1 MHSNK
6 SITWQ
11 ITDNSVKNRM
21 IDNSLLHT
29 FVSSQKIRKRTKV
42 INAELKKYGVKDYKD
57 YIDLKTNI
65 LRYLEE
71 DPDTDDPGY
80 LTDVDYSI
88 IYSSESTQAKYI
100 AERTKK
106 TYNFASDVNYKTY
119 KSKNNTKNTKN
130 TKNIKNTKLK
140 RKDDQREQRKNTEVQ
155 NKHRVQRN
163 KSLETKHNT
172 SNKYINIG
180 WQEVI
185 RQRDVSHLSDNRT
198 STNISNN
205 EKDTSEDEECNF
217 LKTQFNNQSFSQQL
231 TCQSSTLSNT
241 IKSRNRKTKK
251 NNKGSNVMVNK
262 LYSEDNTILNE
273 IKVISENKV
282 QNYEHQNRVL
292 NDLTSD
298 LDSQSSHYSATPSKS
313 TEDINDFNNEL
324 NSITQNSEDSIISSK
339 IEVFNESTEQ
349 IYGHQDAA
357 LNESN
362 AKLELQSPHCKATSS
377 ESTENIN
384 DFNNELNPITSNSE
398 DGIISSKIEV
408 FDENKEQIY
417 GHQDAALNESN
428 AKLESQSPH
437 CKATPSKSTE
447 NNDFNNELNPITSNS
462 EDGIISSKIE
472 VFDESKEQIY
482 RPQDTVL
489 NESKVKSDS
498 QSPHCKVTLS
508 KSTEN
513 INDFNDELNSIT
525 LEENNSEKLTQAN
538 NEHLIN
544 TDNCNSYKSKLL
556 KNVRRNLTSVL
567 EEVNFTNNDKNINTD
582 KNIENRLNHDQLHL
596 STVNSSRHSTPLKK
610 KRINVPKMSNS
621 SPETSSFDQHKDSG
635 FDDDSQ
641 DKFFKIE
648 KSNIKSST
656 SPNVAKKIVSP
667 KHPKKSTN
675 VPDTNDLKDSKEDKN
690 NTHLKI
696 YDDCLLEQDN
706 KEVTDIHSE
715 EEEIKN
721 SSPDKDVELSTIN
734 QEGETHF
741 VKVDK
746 LRNIKKQL
754 SLSPKQDHTKDADSK
769 SYGHI
774 LEKQD
779 KKTIKS
785 FHEKE
790 EMKNLQLN
798 KDDKDTEISINQEG
812 EQSSKETKES
822 FDEEEVKNSLQL
834 NQVHKD
840 TEISIKEDKMHTVKS
855 ESDIQKQSLLS
866 PKKECKNEH
875 SKSNNTLNERD
886 NKEVK
891 EFSEKEGKNFQQL
904 SQIDEDIKISSIK
917 EDKTD
922 IKLKDSCDTK
932 KLHLPKITCTE
943 IINTKYKIINIK
955 TDNFNSDIKKVDN
968 INDTNEYT
976 PLKNNASINRS
987 NVNWQ
992 DEVIDVKEINNDTS
1006 TVETD
1011 NEEENTQKNTRLSLQ
1026 TQKRLQ
1032 QQAKLNLVVNSD
1044 SSDSDNAEDVTEIS
1058 RKSINNSDV
1067 SHCSENDS
1075 LNDESNHAC
1084 KQIDIISI
1092 DISSSEDICS
1102 KKTSVSTK
1110 DVIKQNATKMKEE
1123 IKKKSDKTVLS
1134 TKCTYENS
1142 SLKSA
1147 ANKNLL
1153 KETRCSENVNN
1164 NDEHVEDIE
1173 RSSLSSPKDT
1183 LSEFSLRIS
1192 ESNVSCNNNNSN
1204 QFSKDNQS
1212 SLDKEN
1218 MRNKSN
1224 QWEHSVRT
1232 DDLETSCR
1240 SGLDISHYERPYNL
1254 QQLVEAQKL
1263 LVETLPTSFTL
1274 ADISDDDEAFILN
1287 IPNKVLQYNLQDQ
1300 FLTIKGDTIKFG
1312 KHKYKIM
1319 RKKVDTTSCVFA
1331 TGKERK
1337 PYKIVNINEIS
1348 TVTVRERLPPYLEK
1362 SDILASHSNVISTES
1377 KSPKINNRQTNKRD
1391 LKLKISGHKRKR
1403 YTSDFEIKQSAVR
1416 KKRLKVSHS

>member
-513 INDFNDELNSIT
+513 INDFNDELNPIT
-525 LEENNSEKLTQAN
+525 LEENNSDKLTQAN

-556 KNVRRNLTSVL
+556 KNVRR
-567 EEVNFTNNDKNINTD
+567 K
-582 KNIENRLNHDQLHL
+582 NRLNHDQLHL

-734 QEGETHF
+734 QEGE
-741 VKVDK
+741 
-746 LRNIKKQL
+746 
-754 SLSPKQDHTKDADSK
+754 
-769 SYGHI
+769 
-774 LEKQD
+774 
-779 KKTIKS
+779 
-785 FHEKE
+785 
-790 EMKNLQLN
+790 
-798 KDDKDTEISINQEG
+798 
-812 EQSSKETKES
+812 QSSKETKES

-866 PKKECKNEH
+866 PKKEY
-875 SKSNNTLNERD
+875 RY
-886 NKEVK
+886 
-891 EFSEKEGKNFQQL
+891 
-904 SQIDEDIKISSIK
+904 KI
-917 EDKTD
+917 
-922 IKLKDSCDTK
+922 KDSCDTK